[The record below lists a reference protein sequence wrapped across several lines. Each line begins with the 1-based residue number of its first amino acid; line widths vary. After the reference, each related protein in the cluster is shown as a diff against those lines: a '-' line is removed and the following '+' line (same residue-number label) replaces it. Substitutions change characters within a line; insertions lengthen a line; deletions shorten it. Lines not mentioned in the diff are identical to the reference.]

1 MSTSEKSLSPKELE
15 REYFKQADD
24 WNIDVVIKTKKS
36 EKRAWFLVISLLLIA
51 ALEAIAIFSLMPLQ
65 KIEPFVIRV
74 DNSTGIVDV
83 ISTVTETDGE
93 IKESAQEVV
102 DKYWLGQYIKFRE
115 SYLFQTMDYDRKMVG
130 LFSDS
135 PVQQAYARYTDPNQN
150 INAPIEAYGEAIELV
165 SKVKS
170 ISFIGSSK
178 EKGTRTAIV
187 QYYVTRK
194 QQGDY
199 PKTVH
204 WAATVTY
211 RYLNIRMSLEDRA
224 LNPMGFQVVSYRD
237 DQESVGVSK

>member
-1 MSTSEKSLSPKELE
+1 MSINEKKLSSKELE
-15 REYFKQADD
+15 KEYFRQADA
-24 WNIDVVIKTKKS
+24 WNIDIVVKTKKS
-36 EKRAWFLVISLLLIA
+36 EKRAWFLVMSLLLIA
-51 ALEAIAIFSLMPLQ
+51 ALEATAIFALMPLQ

-83 ISTVTETDGE
+83 ISTVTETDGV

-115 SYLFQTMDYDRKMVG
+115 SYLFETMDYDRKMVG

-135 PVQQAYARYTDPNQN
+135 SVQQAYARYTDPSQN
-150 INAPIEAYGEAIELV
+150 INAPVEAYGEAIELV

-187 QYYVTRK
+187 QYLVTRK

-199 PKTVH
+199 PVTVH
-204 WAATVTY
+204 WAATVTF
-211 RYLNIRMSLEDRA
+211 RYLNIRMNLEDRQV
-224 LNPMGFQVVSYRD
+224 NPMGFQVVSYRD
-237 DQESVGVSK
+237 DQESVGASQ